1 AASDPYQIFCR
12 KNDIEFHPARM
23 PSSLPEFFIKLLTNP
38 KDIVLD
44 PFGGSNTTGAA
55 AEKLGRHWIATE
67 PQIDYIRGSIGRFE
81 LKRVRIASD
90 EFAVSELG
98 FES

>member
-1 AASDPYQIFCR
+1 
-12 KNDIEFHPARM
+12 M
-23 PSSLPEFFIKLLTNP
+23 PTSLPEFFIKLLTDP

-55 AEKLGRHWIATE
+55 AEQLGRHWITTE
-67 PQIDYIRGSIGRFE
+67 PRRDYIRGSLGRFN

-90 EFAVSELG
+90 EFSVADVG
-98 FES
+98 FKG